1 MRIAA
6 LLTCFNRK
14 EKTERCLASLFSV
27 QPDCDVYLVDDGS
40 TDGTSDLIGQK
51 FPKVNIIKGSGNL
64 FWSRGMYTAWSEAV
78 KSDYDYY
85 LWLND
90 DIELLPFFVQE
101 LLKCEEL
108 VDEDC
113 IVSGLIGNINGAG
126 VLYGGSD
133 AQKRLLG
140 ETGSPQDIRFMNGNV
155 VLVPRSVVKKI
166 GIIDPVLHHDLGDVD
181 YGLTAQENSIR
192 VVTTTRIVALGYPNN
207 YCRVRKWGVGLTER
221 FRRLNH
227 PLGSPLGINF
237 YFRMKHFGMGKA
249 VAFCSYLVLLNLLPD
264 WVVGKIWGD
273 VYKNK

>member
-14 EKTERCLASLFSV
+14 EKTCKCLASLFDV

-40 TDGTSDLIGQK
+40 TDGTSEMVMQN
-51 FPKVNIIKGSGNL
+51 FPKVHVIKGPGNL
-64 FWSRGMYTAWSEAV
+64 FWSRGMYTAWKEA
-78 KSDYDYY
+78 KKGNYDYY

-101 LLKCEEL
+101 LLKCEEI
-108 VDEDC
+108 VGTDC
-113 IVSGLIGNINGAG
+113 VVSGLIGNINGEG

-133 AQKRLLG
+133 AEKRLLG
-140 ETGSPQDIRFMNGNV
+140 ETGKPQDIRFMNGNV

-166 GIIDPVLHHDLGDVD
+166 GIIDPALHHDLGDVD
-181 YGLTAQENSIR
+181 YGLTAQEQGIR

-207 YCRVRKWGVGLTER
+207 YCRVRKWGVGIVAR

-227 PLGSPLGINF
+227 PLGSPLGLNF
-237 YFRMKHFGMGKA
+237 YFRVKHFGIAKA
-249 VAFCSYLVLLNLLPD
+249 FAFCSYLVLLNLLPD
-264 WVVGKIWGD
+264 WAVERIWGD
-273 VYKNK
+273 TYKNK